1 MNKKLSQEKLPEFLN
16 DKKIQII
23 ITIIA
28 TLQLGTII
36 LGFFANFGIGLAL
49 LVIFIVVL
57 FLLYDLLKKLTIEN
71 KKYISDLAFR
81 IKRGEQEALIKMP
94 IGILLFNENLQ
105 LQWINPYLQ
114 SHLGYQ
120 EVLGKQLEDV
130 DSELAALVK
139 ESQDSGL
146 KTAKWGD
153 KFFQIIIQKD
163 IKVVYLMDITEYA
176 IIQSKYEDEK
186 IVVGNIF
193 VDNHDEIT
201 QGMTD
206 RNISNLDNFITTQL
220 SNWAKLHHVY
230 LKRITEDRFIV
241 MMHYNSLEKMEEEK
255 FSIID
260 QIRERTSKQNFPL
273 TISMGIA
280 YGSEDLSELSKLAQS
295 NLDLALGRGGDQV
308 VVKGYDIE
316 PRYYGG
322 KTNPMEKRTRVR
334 SRMISQAL
342 QELIKQSDQIF
353 IMGHKYP
360 DLDAI
365 GSSLGIRR
373 IAEMNNKE
381 AWVIVN
387 PEEFSK
393 DISKLMKE
401 VEKDNQISRYIITPS
416 VAEQMI
422 TVNSLVV
429 LVDFHR
435 PSMGIAPDL
444 ISRTNKV
451 VVIDHHRRGEGFP
464 NNPALV
470 YIEPYASSSAEL
482 ITELFEY
489 QSEEADPINKIEA
502 TALLGGIVVD
512 TNSFSLRTGSRTF
525 DAASYLRSCGADAVM
540 IQRLLKED
548 TETYLLRSHLIET
561 IEFITENIAV
571 AIGEEGSIYD
581 TVVAAQTADT
591 MLSMSNVDAA
601 FVITKRS
608 DKKIGISARSLGEIN
623 VQVIMEQ
630 LGGGGHL
637 SNAATQLEDI
647 TIKEA
652 KEWLRDVIVKSEEEE

>member
-23 ITIIA
+23 IAIIA
-28 TLQLGTII
+28 ALQLGTII

-120 EVLGKQLEDV
+120 EVLGKHLEDV

-153 KFFQIIIQKD
+153 KYFQIIIQKD

-381 AWVIVN
+381 AWIIVN

-652 KEWLRDVIVKSEEEE
+652 KEWLRDVIVKSQEEE

>member
-23 ITIIA
+23 IAIIVA
-28 TLQLGTII
+28 LQLGTIM
-36 LGFFANFGIGLAL
+36 LGFFVNFGIGLAL

-57 FLLYDLLKKLTIEN
+57 FLLYDLLRKLTIEN

-206 RNISNLDNFITTQL
+206 RSISNLDNFITTQL

-230 LKRITEDRFIV
+230 LKRITKDRFIV

-525 DAASYLRSCGADAVM
+525 DAASYLRSCGADAIM

-652 KEWLRDVIVKSEEEE
+652 KEWLRDVIVKREEEE

>member
-23 ITIIA
+23 IAIIA
-28 TLQLGTII
+28 ALQLGTII

-652 KEWLRDVIVKSEEEE
+652 KEWLRDVIVKSQEEE

>member
-16 DKKIQII
+16 DKKIQ
-23 ITIIA
+23 TIIA
-28 TLQLGTII
+28 IIIALQLSTII
-36 LGFFANFGIGLAL
+36 LGFFANIGIGLAL
-49 LVIFIVVL
+49 LVIFIIVL
-57 FLLYDLLKKLTIEN
+57 VLLYNLLKKLTAEN

-94 IGILLFNENLQ
+94 IGILLFNDNLQ

-130 DSELAALVK
+130 DSELATLIE
-139 ESQDSGL
+139 ESRDSGL

-153 KFFQIIIQKD
+153 KFFQIIVQKD

-186 IVVGNIF
+186 IVIGNIF

-241 MMHYNSLEKMEEEK
+241 MMHYNSLTKMEEEK

-273 TISMGIA
+273 TLSIGIA
-280 YGSEDLSELSKLAQS
+280 YGSDDLSELSKLAQS

-308 VVKGYDIE
+308 VVKGYETE

-342 QELIKQSDQIF
+342 QELMKHSDQIF

-381 AWVIVN
+381 AWVVVN

-401 VEKDNQISRYIITPS
+401 VEEDSQISRYIITPS

-422 TVNSLVV
+422 TANSLVV

-435 PSMGIAPDL
+435 PSMGIAPEL

-451 VVIDHHRRGEGFP
+451 VVIDHHRRGEAFP
-464 NNPALV
+464 KDPALV

-489 QSEEADPINKIEA
+489 QSKEANPINKIEA
-502 TALLGGIVVD
+502 TALLGGIIVD

-525 DAASYLRSCGADAVM
+525 DAASYLRSCGADAIM

-548 TETYLLRSHLIET
+548 KETYLLRSHLIET

-571 AIGEEGSIYD
+571 AIGEEDSIYD

-608 DKKIGISARSLGEIN
+608 DNRIGISARSLGEIN

-637 SNAATQLEDI
+637 SNAATQLEDT

-652 KEWLRDVIVKSEEEE
+652 KERLRDVIVMKKEEE

>member
-23 ITIIA
+23 IAIIVA
-28 TLQLGTII
+28 LQLGTIM
-36 LGFFANFGIGLAL
+36 LGLFVNFGIGLAL

-206 RNISNLDNFITTQL
+206 RSISNLDNFITTQL

-230 LKRITEDRFIV
+230 LKRITKDRFIV

-502 TALLGGIVVD
+502 TALLGGIIVD

-525 DAASYLRSCGADAVM
+525 DAASYLRSCGADAIM

-652 KEWLRDVIVKSEEEE
+652 KEWLREVIVKREEEE